1 MKVLPYDSYNQLGK
15 YIMQIGL
22 LIATQNPWML
32 TFNLKLAPVHSRA
45 INNSSKTS
53 QLSPQ
58 RSPLGQK

>member
-1 MKVLPYDSYNQLGK
+1 
-15 YIMQIGL
+15 MQIGL

-58 RSPLGQK
+58 RLPLDRSN